1 VSSCGT
7 IVSSGTVVM
16 VRGVGVPS
24 GGGVVVIGTVGVT
37 ILHPLEMGKSELPPS
52 ARGCHPLS
60 VDSSRILCSDE
71 TRCEPFHKHDA

>member
-37 ILHPLEMGKSELPPS
+37 ILHPLEMGKSELPP
-52 ARGCHPLS
+52 PLEVVSPS
-60 VDSSRILCSDE
+60 VGGFLE
-71 TRCEPFHKHDA
+71 NTMQ